1 MNFNDLLAGTD
12 EIIELKLETLDDT
25 LSVRKINIKET
36 RQYKRIVNKAFG
48 TINTTE
54 RSGFRQQRGTEAIAE
69 INVADASDAEYKANV
84 YLVMCSV
91 NIFGEEPITE
101 EDINNKLPAN
111 VFKELVTKLKELNA
125 LNDDVNLEEEV
136 KKH

>member
-36 RQYKRIVNKAFG
+36 RQYKRIVNEAFG

-84 YLVMCSV
+84 YLIMCSV
-91 NIFGEEPITE
+91 NISGETITE
-101 EDINNKLPAN
+101 KDINNKLPAK
-111 VFKELVTKLKELNA
+111 VFKELVTKFKELNA

>member
-36 RQYKRIVNKAFG
+36 RQYKRIVNEALG

-69 INVADASDAEYKANV
+69 INVADTSDAEYKANV
-84 YLVMCSV
+84 YLIMCSV
-91 NIFGEEPITE
+91 NIGGEAITE

>member
-12 EIIELKLETLDDT
+12 EIIELKLETIEDT

-36 RQYKRIVNKAFG
+36 RQYKRIVNEALG

-69 INVADASDAEYKANV
+69 INVADTSDAEYKANV
-84 YLVMCSV
+84 YLIMCSV
-91 NIFGEEPITE
+91 NISGETITE

>member
-12 EIIELKLETLDDT
+12 EIIELKLETLNDT

-36 RQYKRIVNKAFG
+36 RQYKRIINEALG

-54 RSGFRQQRGTEAIAE
+54 RSGFRQQRGREAIAE
-69 INVADASDAEYKANV
+69 INLADTSDAEYKANV
-84 YLVMCSV
+84 YLIMCSV
-91 NIFGEEPITE
+91 NISGETITE
-101 EDINNKLPAN
+101 EEINNKLPAN

-125 LNDDVNLEEEV
+125 LNDDVDLEEEV

>member
-12 EIIELKLETLDDT
+12 EIIELKLETVNDT

-36 RQYKRIVNKAFG
+36 RQYKRIVNEALG

-54 RSGFRQQRGTEAIAE
+54 RSGFRQQIGTEAIAE
-69 INVADASDAEYKANV
+69 INVADTSDAEYKANV
-84 YLVMCSV
+84 YLIMCSV
-91 NIFGEEPITE
+91 NISGEPITE
-101 EDINNKLPAN
+101 EEINNKLPAN

-125 LNDDVNLEEEV
+125 LNDDVNLEKEV

>member
-25 LSVRKINIKET
+25 LRVRKINIKET
-36 RQYKRIVNKAFG
+36 RQDKRIVNEAFG

-84 YLVMCSV
+84 YLIMCSV
-91 NIFGEEPITE
+91 NISEETITE
-101 EDINNKLPAN
+101 EDINNKLPAK

-125 LNDDVNLEEEV
+125 LTDDVNLEEEV

>member
-12 EIIELKLETLDDT
+12 EIIELKLETVNDT

-36 RQYKRIVNKAFG
+36 RQYKRIVNEALG

-54 RSGFRQQRGTEAIAE
+54 RSGFRQQRGTEAIAK
-69 INVADASDAEYKANV
+69 INVADTSDAEYKANV
-84 YLVMCSV
+84 YLIMCSV
-91 NIFGEEPITE
+91 NIAGEPITE
-101 EDINNKLPAN
+101 EEINNKLPAN

>member
-12 EIIELKLETLDDT
+12 EIIELKLETCDDT

-36 RQYKRIVNKAFG
+36 RQYKRIVNEALG

-54 RSGFRQQRGTEAIAE
+54 RSGFRQQRGTEAIAK
-69 INVADASDAEYKANV
+69 INVADTSDAEYKANV
-84 YLVMCSV
+84 YLIMCSV
-91 NIFGEEPITE
+91 NISGETITE

>member
-12 EIIELKLETLDDT
+12 EIIELKLETVNDT

-36 RQYKRIVNKAFG
+36 RQYRRIVNEALG

-54 RSGFRQQRGTEAIAE
+54 RSGFIQQRGTEAIAK
-69 INVADASDAEYKANV
+69 INVADTSDAEYKANV
-84 YLVMCSV
+84 YLIMCSV
-91 NIFGEEPITE
+91 NISGEPITE
-101 EDINNKLPAN
+101 EEINNKLPAN

-125 LNDDVNLEEEV
+125 LNDDVNLEKEV

>member
-36 RQYKRIVNKAFG
+36 RQYHRIINEAFG

-54 RSGFRQQRGTEAIAE
+54 RSGFRHQRGAEATAE
-69 INVADASDAEYKANV
+69 INVADTSDAEYTANV
-84 YLVMCSV
+84 YLIMCSV
-91 NIFGEEPITE
+91 NLGGETITE

-125 LNDDVNLEEEV
+125 LSDDVNLEEEV

>member
-12 EIIELKLETLDDT
+12 EIIELKLETFDDT

-36 RQYKRIVNKAFG
+36 RQYKRIVNEALG

-69 INVADASDAEYKANV
+69 INVADTSDAEYKANV
-84 YLVMCSV
+84 YLIMCSV
-91 NIFGEEPITE
+91 NISGETITE

>member
-12 EIIELKLETLDDT
+12 EIIELKLETVNDT

-36 RQYKRIVNKAFG
+36 RQYKRIVNEALG

-54 RSGFRQQRGTEAIAE
+54 RSGFRQQRGTEAIAK
-69 INVADASDAEYKANV
+69 INVADTSDAEYKANV
-84 YLVMCSV
+84 YLIMCSV
-91 NIFGEEPITE
+91 NISGETITE

>member
-12 EIIELKLETLDDT
+12 EIIELKLETVNDT

-36 RQYKRIVNKAFG
+36 RQYKRIVNEALG

-69 INVADASDAEYKANV
+69 INVADTSDAEYKANV
-84 YLVMCSV
+84 YLIMCSV
-91 NIFGEEPITE
+91 NISGEPITE
-101 EDINNKLPAN
+101 EEINNKLPAN

>member
-12 EIIELKLETLDDT
+12 EIIELKLETVNDT

-36 RQYKRIVNKAFG
+36 RQYRRIVNEAFG

-54 RSGFRQQRGTEAIAE
+54 RSGFRQQRGTEASAE
-69 INVADASDAEYKANV
+69 INVADTSDAEYKANV
-84 YLVMCSV
+84 YLIMCSV
-91 NIFGEEPITE
+91 NIVGEPITE
-101 EDINNKLPAN
+101 EEINNKLPAN

>member
-12 EIIELKLETLDDT
+12 EIIELKLETVNDT

-36 RQYKRIVNKAFG
+36 RQYRRIVNEAFG

-54 RSGFRQQRGTEAIAE
+54 RGGFLSQRGTEASAK
-69 INVADASDAEYKANV
+69 INVADTSDAEYKANV
-84 YLVMCSV
+84 YLIMCSV
-91 NIFGEEPITE
+91 NISGEPITE

-125 LNDDVNLEEEV
+125 LSDDVNLEKEV

>member
-1 MNFNDLLAGTD
+1 MNFNDLLAGID

-36 RQYKRIVNKAFG
+36 RQYKRIVNEALG

-69 INVADASDAEYKANV
+69 INVADTSDAEYKANV
-84 YLVMCSV
+84 YLIMCSV
-91 NIFGEEPITE
+91 NISEETITE

>member
-12 EIIELKLETLDDT
+12 EIIELKLETVNDT

-36 RQYKRIVNKAFG
+36 RQYRRIVNEAFG

-54 RSGFRQQRGTEAIAE
+54 RSGFIQQRGTEASAK
-69 INVADASDAEYKANV
+69 INVADTSDAEYKANV
-84 YLVMCSV
+84 YLIMCSV
-91 NIFGEEPITE
+91 NISGEPITE
-101 EDINNKLPAN
+101 EEINNKLPAN

-125 LNDDVNLEEEV
+125 LNDDVNLEKEV

>member
-1 MNFNDLLAGTD
+1 MNFNDLLVGTD

-36 RQYKRIVNKAFG
+36 RQYKRIVNEAFG

-84 YLVMCSV
+84 YLIMCSV
-91 NIFGEEPITE
+91 NISGETITE
-101 EDINNKLPAN
+101 EDINNKLPAK

>member
-1 MNFNDLLAGTD
+1 
-12 EIIELKLETLDDT
+12 
-25 LSVRKINIKET
+25 
-36 RQYKRIVNKAFG
+36 
-48 TINTTE
+48 
-54 RSGFRQQRGTEAIAE
+54 
-69 INVADASDAEYKANV
+69 
-84 YLVMCSV
+84 MCSV

>member
-36 RQYKRIVNKAFG
+36 RQYKRIVNEALG

-69 INVADASDAEYKANV
+69 INVADTSDAEYKANV
-84 YLVMCSV
+84 YLIMCSV
-91 NIFGEEPITE
+91 NISGETITE

>member
-1 MNFNDLLAGTD
+1 MNFNDLLVGTD

-36 RQYKRIVNKAFG
+36 RQYKRIVNEAFG

-84 YLVMCSV
+84 YLIMCSV
-91 NIFGEEPITE
+91 NISEETITE
-101 EDINNKLPAN
+101 EDINNKLPAK

>member
-12 EIIELKLETLDDT
+12 EIIELKLETVNDT

-36 RQYKRIVNKAFG
+36 RQYKRIVNEALG

-54 RSGFRQQRGTEAIAE
+54 RGGFRQQRGTEAIAE
-69 INVADASDAEYKANV
+69 INVADTSDAEYKANV
-84 YLVMCSV
+84 YLIMCSV
-91 NIFGEEPITE
+91 NISGEPITE
-101 EDINNKLPAN
+101 EEINNKLPAN

>member
-12 EIIELKLETLDDT
+12 EIIELKLETFDDT

-36 RQYKRIVNKAFG
+36 RQYKRIVNEALG

-54 RSGFRQQRGTEAIAE
+54 RSGFRQQRGTEAIAK
-69 INVADASDAEYKANV
+69 INVADTSDAEYKANV
-84 YLVMCSV
+84 YLIMCSV
-91 NIFGEEPITE
+91 NISGETITE

>member
-36 RQYKRIVNKAFG
+36 RQYKRIVNEALG

-54 RSGFRQQRGTEAIAE
+54 RSGFRQQRGTEAIAK
-69 INVADASDAEYKANV
+69 INVADTSDAEYKANV
-84 YLVMCSV
+84 YLIMCSV
-91 NIFGEEPITE
+91 NISGEPITE

>member
-36 RQYKRIVNKAFG
+36 RQYKRIGNEACG

-84 YLVMCSV
+84 YLIMCSV
-91 NIFGEEPITE
+91 NISEETITE
-101 EDINNKLPAN
+101 EDINNKLPAK

-125 LNDDVNLEEEV
+125 LTDDVNLEEEV

>member
-36 RQYKRIVNKAFG
+36 RQYKRIVNEALG

-69 INVADASDAEYKANV
+69 INVADTSDAEYKANV
-84 YLVMCSV
+84 YLIMCSV
-91 NIFGEEPITE
+91 NISGEPITE

>member
-12 EIIELKLETLDDT
+12 EIIELKLETVNDT

-36 RQYKRIVNKAFG
+36 RQYKRIVNEALG

-69 INVADASDAEYKANV
+69 INVADTSDAEYKANV
-84 YLVMCSV
+84 YLIMCSV
-91 NIFGEEPITE
+91 NISGETITE

>member
-69 INVADASDAEYKANV
+69 INNTVKADENQKDRIN
-84 YLVMCSV
+84 
-91 NIFGEEPITE
+91 
-101 EDINNKLPAN
+101 DIIKSFAQVIAMKIL
-111 VFKELVTKLKELNA
+111 LK
-125 LNDDVNLEEEV
+125 
-136 KKH
+136 K

>member
-12 EIIELKLETLDDT
+12 EIIELKLETVNDT

-36 RQYKRIVNKAFG
+36 RQYRRIINEALG
-48 TINTTE
+48 TINTSE
-54 RSGFRQQRGTEAIAE
+54 RSGFLHQRGTEASAK
-69 INVADASDAEYKANV
+69 INVADTSDAEYKANV
-84 YLVMCSV
+84 YLIMCSV
-91 NIFGEEPITE
+91 NISGEPITE
-101 EDINNKLPAN
+101 EEINNKLPAN

-125 LNDDVNLEEEV
+125 LNDDVNLEKEV

>member
-36 RQYKRIVNKAFG
+36 RQYKRIVNEAFG

-84 YLVMCSV
+84 YLIMCSV
-91 NIFGEEPITE
+91 NISEETITE
-101 EDINNKLPAN
+101 EDINNKLPAK

-125 LNDDVNLEEEV
+125 LTDDVNLEEEV

>member
-12 EIIELKLETLDDT
+12 EIIELKLETLKDT

-36 RQYKRIVNKAFG
+36 RQYKRIVNEALG

-69 INVADASDAEYKANV
+69 INVADTSDAEYKANV
-84 YLVMCSV
+84 YLIMCSV
-91 NIFGEEPITE
+91 NISEETITE

-125 LNDDVNLEEEV
+125 LNDDINLEDEV